1 MALGSTDIT
10 GLFETSD
17 TTVDPD
23 SQVLNAIGD
32 SLKTSNKRRALLTI
46 GTSGGSVIAFDQFTI
61 EGRIE
66 EGSGDWL
73 TIQAAWGTGE
83 EDNILLLSPTDL
95 ATLAHG
101 DTEWALLDI
110 GGFAEIR
117 CQSAQVGATA
127 AAVTRTLKI
136 RLVD

>member
-1 MALGSTDIT
+1 MALGNPDAT
-10 GLFETSD
+10 GLFATSD

-32 SLKTSNKRRALLTI
+32 SLKTIGKRRALLTI
-46 GTSGGSVIAFDQFTI
+46 GTSDGSVIAFDQFTI

-66 EGSGDWL
+66 EGAGDWL
-73 TIQAAWGTGE
+73 TIQAAWGTTE
-83 EDNILLLSPTDL
+83 EDNILLLSPVVL
-95 ATLAHG
+95 ETLAHG
-101 DTEWALLDI
+101 ASSWALLDI
-110 GGFAEIR
+110 GGFAEVR

-136 RLVD
+136 RILD